1 MRQDEYATAPALLLR
16 NVTVVDGSAA
26 TPAPGL
32 DVLVEGDR
40 IRAVAPTGTLDLPA
54 VASPARLRIL
64 EAAGRTVLPGF
75 FDCHVHVST
84 SPDAGRFDTLLAPE
98 SLLTLRSVPALST
111 TLDAGITSARDLA
124 GADSGFRDAL
134 EAGHVRGP
142 ALQIALRI
150 LSITGGHGDW
160 RTVRGTPLDSG
171 PGAGA
176 VADSAEEFVR
186 ATREVVRQGADW
198 VKVAA
203 TGGMSSPRRAPESGG
218 LTEAELRA
226 VVTEAERH
234 CVVGVAAHA
243 QGAAGITAAV
253 RAGVRSIEHGYLVDD
268 ATLEEMGERGT
279 YLVPTLSALTRPVRQ
294 DGPPRLV
301 EQRRRLRETAL
312 ERLSVA
318 LTSGVPV
325 VLGTDA
331 GIAPHGRNLRE
342 LALLVRLG
350 LSPAAA
356 IAAGTCVA
364 ARMCRLDD
372 EVGAVRSG
380 LRADL
385 VLTDVDPLTDIA
397 ALGEPDAIR
406 TVIQGGRVVKDMTS
420 GLDAGQERAA

>member
-1 MRQDEYATAPALLLR
+1 MRQDAYATAPALLFR
-16 NVTVVDGSAA
+16 NVTVVDGVSE
-26 TPAPGL
+26 TPAPGR

-40 IRAVAPTGTLDLPA
+40 ISAVAPTGTLDLPA
-54 VASPARLRIL
+54 AASPARLRIV
-64 EAAGRTVLPGF
+64 EADGCTLLPGF
-75 FDCHVHVST
+75 FDCHVHMST
-84 SPDAGRFDTLLAPE
+84 SPDAARFDTVLAPE
-98 SLLTLRSVPALST
+98 SLLTLRSVPALSA

-124 GADSGFRDAL
+124 GADSGFREAL
-134 EAGHVRGP
+134 EAGFVRGP

-160 RTVRGTPLDSG
+160 RTVSGTPLDSG

-176 VADSAEEFVR
+176 IADSPDEFVR

-203 TGGMSSPRRAPESGG
+203 TGGMTGVRRAPESGG

-226 VVTEAERH
+226 VVNEAERH
-234 CVVGVAAHA
+234 GVVGVAAHA
-243 QGAAGITAAV
+243 QGAAGIAAAV
-253 RAGVRSIEHGYLVDD
+253 RAGVRSVEHGYLVDD
-268 ATLEEMGERGT
+268 PTLEEMGERGT
-279 YLVPTLSALTRPVRQ
+279 YLVPTLSALTRPVRP
-294 DGPPRLV
+294 DGPPHLV

-318 LTSGVPV
+318 LTSGLPV
-325 VLGTDA
+325 ALGTDA
-331 GIAPHGRNLRE
+331 GIAPHGRNLSE

-356 IAAGTCVA
+356 IAAGTSAA

-372 EVGAVRSG
+372 EAGSVRPG
-380 LRADL
+380 LQADL

-397 ALGEPDAIR
+397 ALGEPDVIR
-406 TVIQGGRVVKDMTS
+406 AVVQGGRVVKDLT
-420 GLDAGQERAA
+420 GGIGAGRERAA